1 MEESDEDMDAGKG
14 NADDEAEEEDE
25 IIESDVELEGEIVE
39 ADNDPAQ
46 KVLSFVLFQ
55 SFFFCLLLLCIIVL
69 MEDLVICRWEIHRSR
84 SLKRAVMPRS

>member
-14 NADDEAEEEDE
+14 NADDEADEEDE

-46 KVLSFVLFQ
+46 KVLSFFYFNRILHFY
-55 SFFFCLLLLCIIVL
+55 LYNCIDGGCGNL
-69 MEDLVICRWEIHRSR
+69 
-84 SLKRAVMPRS
+84 

>member
-14 NADDEAEEEDE
+14 NADDEADEEDE

-46 KVLSFVLFQ
+46 KVLSFFSISIEFYISV
-55 SFFFCLLLLCIIVL
+55 CIIVL
-69 MEDLVICRWEIHRSR
+69 MEDLVI
-84 SLKRAVMPRS
+84 